1 LFSILTKYTI
11 SRNSRSVYIYMND
24 CSPLIQDLS
33 NYFFSMKITPK
44 YLVLI
49 IHRQMKGTSLTK
61 ASTTSSCEIDE
72 FW

>member
-1 LFSILTKYTI
+1 
-11 SRNSRSVYIYMND
+11 MND